1 MLKTAAR
8 SLALIVALVAAPLS
22 SKAQEP
28 DGSEWAQLPSSEEFA
43 AAYPSEAQ
51 RLGVTGRAVMRC
63 QVSSQGGLSEC
74 RILSETPGG
83 MGFGAAA
90 IALAPKF
97 LFKPARD
104 GQAQRQPVNI
114 PISFKFPEPPEG
126 STNVDWLRLPDS
138 NDLMMV
144 FPSEAYRRG
153 KSGEARIHCKVSR
166 QGALYECRILSES
179 PADMGFGAAAI
190 ALAPQFQ
197 MKPAT
202 VDGQAV
208 VNTVN
213 IPIRFTAPPPGIG
226 TRVPGAPHFMR
237 TKRFLASPSWA
248 EAPTYDE
255 TVGAYPPR
263 AREEGVGG
271 SATVDCDITADLGL
285 HRCNVIAEEPRGKG
299 FGRAATQLADHFRVN
314 APADPSVDLRGVG
327 TQYRVTFATEMLA
340 EGPRL
345 IGKPQW
351 TALPTGQAMIGAY
364 PAAARAAKAGT
375 ARVQMRCMIAGDG
388 GATACAL
395 VSETPEGLGF
405 GDAALSLAPHFRLSV
420 WSDEGLPIVGGQVI
434 IPLRYEPPATPN

>member
-1 MLKTAAR
+1 MLKTAAK

-22 SKAQEP
+22 AKAQEP

-63 QVSSQGGLSEC
+63 QVSSQGSLSEC

-97 LFKPARD
+97 LAKPDTRDGPARSKAID
-104 GQAQRQPVNI
+104 V
-114 PISFKFPEPPEG
+114 PIDFKLPPPPEG
-126 STNVDWLRLPDS
+126 ETEVDWLRLPNA
-138 NDLMMV
+138 NDLMTV
-144 FPSEAYRRG
+144 FPRQALQRG
-153 KSGEARIHCKVSR
+153 KGGEALIRCNVSR
-166 QGALYECRILSES
+166 QGALYQCRVLAEA
-179 PADMGFGAAAI
+179 PEDLGFGAAAI
-190 ALAPQFQ
+190 ALSPQFQ

-208 VNTVN
+208 VDTVN
-213 IPIRFTAPPPGIG
+213 IPIRFMAPASNAGR
-226 TRVPGAPHFMR
+226 RVPG
-237 TKRFLASPSWA
+237 KRFLASPSWA

-255 TVGAYPPR
+255 AVGAYPQR
-263 AREEGVGG
+263 ARQEGAGG
-271 SATVDCDITADLGL
+271 SATVRCDITTDLGL
-285 HRCNVIAEEPRGKG
+285 NHCNVIAEEPKGKG
-299 FGRAATQLADHFRVN
+299 FGRAAMKLADHFRVN

-327 TQYRVTFATEMLA
+327 TQYRVTFAPEMLS
-340 EGPRL
+340 EGSRL

-351 TALPTGQAMIGAY
+351 TALPTGEAMIGAY
-364 PAAARAAKAGT
+364 PAAATAAKAGT
-375 ARVQMRCMIAGDG
+375 ARVQMRCVIAEDG
-388 GATACAL
+388 GATACVL
-395 VSETPEGLGF
+395 VSETPEELGF